1 MNFICQQISLQDD
14 KELLQKLTSLV
25 TTEQIDGECNRDR
38 AEREN
43 AWLIIIPLMENYTS
57 AEQIQL
63 SSNAQCWHVLE
74 HFLVKEELYERIFEC
89 YLPTA
94 IRHDELFT
102 YIDNNAAV
110 PKMKIYDQ
118 IHLHILELLEIDAS
132 QTVRLIVD
140 NFYEKFED
148 FVRILS
154 ENRRSLYL
162 FLKISLS
169 LGITLS
175 SQFSET
181 YLQLLGDYEPSAILP
196 FLESSDNYRIEKA
209 LDIVTKLTN
218 FAGKSQCTIFLLEKQ
233 GDYQKAFDLSI
244 KQLKEFDDVEG
255 SLKVAAF
262 CSRAVKAL
270 EEEGTEFWFRFLEI
284 ILSRGEYRVVKKKIL
299 HEAKK
304 YVNLVKL
311 VQLVMDSGTESDNF
325 GDIKDLLLGML
336 ASSELETKSLESVVK
351 IIQKD
356 SHTKF
361 DSKKKKSD
369 RGLLVTAVR
378 CVECRQ
384 KLYSSDSDIFVVGK
398 CGHAIH
404 EKCSTDTLKCTFCN
418 SSATEENA
426 EEPVELSTPKVDL
439 FDKEQFLNYSF
450 F

>member
-1 MNFICQQISLQDD
+1 MCQQVFIKDD
-14 KELLQKLTSLV
+14 KDLLQKVTSLV
-25 TTEQIDGECNRDR
+25 TTEHVDGESKRDR

-43 AWLIIIPLMENYTS
+43 AWLTVIPLMNNYTS

-74 HFLVKEELYERIFEC
+74 HFLVKEELYNRVFEC
-89 YLPTA
+89 YLPA
-94 IRHDELFT
+94 PIRHDELFS
-102 YIDNNAAV
+102 YMENNASN

-118 IHLHILELLEIDAS
+118 IHLHIIELLEIDAS

-148 FVRILS
+148 FLKILS
-154 ENRRSLYL
+154 DNRQFLYL
-162 FLKISLS
+162 FLKISLN

-181 YLQLLGDYEPSAILP
+181 YLQLLGEYEPFAILP
-196 FLESSDNYRIEKA
+196 FLETSDNYRIEKA
-209 LDIVTKLTN
+209 LEIISKLSDFPGKTN
-218 FAGKSQCTIFLLEKQ
+218 CTIFLLEKQ

-284 ILSRGEYRVVKKKIL
+284 ILSRGEYKVIKKKIL

-311 VQLVMDSGTESDNF
+311 VQLVMDSGSETDNF
-325 GDIKDLLLGML
+325 GDIKDLLQGML
-336 ASSELETKSLESVVK
+336 ASSKLETQALESVVK

-356 SHTKF
+356 SHAKF
-361 DSKKKKSD
+361 DCKKKKSD
-369 RGLLVTAVR
+369 RGLLVTVVR

-384 KLYSSDSDIFVVGK
+384 KLYSADSDIIVIGK

-404 EKCSTDTLKCTFCN
+404 EKCSETFKCTFCN
-418 SSATEENA
+418 SANDETADEA
-426 EEPVELSTPKVDL
+426 VELSTPNVEL
-439 FDKEQFLNYSF
+439 FDKEHFLNYSF

>member
-1 MNFICQQISLQDD
+1 MNFICQQVSLQED
-14 KELLQKLTSLV
+14 KDLLQKLVSLV
-25 TTEQIDGECNRDR
+25 TTQHIDGETNRDR

-43 AWLIIIPLMENYTS
+43 AWLMIIPLMNSYTS
-57 AEQIQL
+57 AEQIRL

-74 HFLVKEELYERIFEC
+74 HFLVKEEFYGRVFEC
-89 YLPTA
+89 YLPA
-94 IRHDELFT
+94 PIRHDELFT
-102 YIDNNAAV
+102 YIENNAAI
-110 PKMKIYDQ
+110 PKMKVYDQ

-148 FVRILS
+148 FVRVLS
-154 ENRRSLYL
+154 ESRPSLYL

-181 YLQLLGDYEPSAILP
+181 YLQLMGDYEPFAILA
-196 FLESSDNYRIEKA
+196 FLESSDNYRIERA
-209 LDIVTKLTN
+209 LEIITKLAD
-218 FAGKSQCTIFLLEKQ
+218 FPGKSQCTIFLLEKQ
-233 GDYQKAFDLSI
+233 GDFQKAFDMSI
-244 KQLKEFDDVEG
+244 NQLKEFDDVEG

-270 EEEGTEFWFRFLEI
+270 EEEGTVFWFQFLEI
-284 ILSRGEYRVVKKKIL
+284 ILSRAEYKVIKKKIL

-311 VQLVMDSGTESDNF
+311 VQLVMDSGTESDKF
-325 GDIKDLLLGML
+325 GDIKDLLQGML
-336 ASSELETKSLESVVK
+336 ASSELETKALESVVK

-361 DSKKKKSD
+361 DSKKRKSD
-369 RGLLVTAVR
+369 RGLLVTVVR

-384 KLYSSDSDIFVVGK
+384 KLYSADSDIIVIGK

-404 EKCSTDTLKCTFCN
+404 EKCSDTFKCTFCN
-418 SSATEENA
+418 SMAAEATA
-426 EEPVELSTPKVDL
+426 DQAVELSTPKVDL